1 MWFPKALILTLAL
14 IGPIVPI
21 AGTGSAADFVLISES
36 DTIPDDLYAAGNV
49 VDVRGTVEGD
59 LTATASQRVVVS
71 GTVEGDVIAIAPS
84 VEITGTVGGSVRAI
98 ADRVAIAGTIGDDV
112 VVTARDAS
120 IPGEVGRDVLAFVYS
135 AELSGSVAKNFKSIA
150 VGIVEI
156 AGQVGRDVEVNARRL
171 DVLSTGAVG
180 GDVRY
185 RGDANIS
192 GNAELASSPIQLGKT
207 PVPLRVRA
215 LALAGVVV
223 AGLIVLLAGLAL
235 FWLAPQTTEA
245 ASRAIKNW
253 VWAAMIGVV
262 TIVLPVAVIGG
273 VIAGMGAAS
282 PDLFGVAILATSP
295 MLVLYVGLLSFM
307 VVLGFVPTASVLG
320 RLLTRDRIST
330 VGGFVLGVVIVGAVS
345 QVPVVGLPTV
355 LALWLMGVGGWM
367 LGATAIRHGSV
378 G

>member
-14 IGPIVPI
+14 VGPIVPI

-84 VEITGTVGGSVRAI
+84 VEITGTVGGSVRVI
-98 ADRVAIAGTIGDDV
+98 ADRVSIAGTIGEDV
-112 VVTARDAS
+112 VVTARDTS
-120 IPGEVGRDVLAFVYS
+120 ISGEVSRDVLAFVYS
-135 AELSGSVAKNFKSIA
+135 ADLSGSVTKNFKSFA
-150 VGIVEI
+150 VGVVEI
-156 AGQVGRDVEVNARRL
+156 AGHVGRDLEVNARRL
-171 DVLSTGAVG
+171 DVLSTGSVS

-185 RGDANIS
+185 RGEANIS
-192 GNAELASSPIQLGKT
+192 GNAELTSAPIQLGKT

-215 LALAGVVV
+215 LVLAGVVV
-223 AGLIVLLAGLAL
+223 AALIVLLAGLAL

-245 ASRAIKNW
+245 ASRAIRNW
-253 VWAAMIGVV
+253 VWAAIIGVV
-262 TIVLPVAVIGG
+262 TIVLPIGVIGG

-295 MLVLYVGLLSFM
+295 ILVLYIGLLAFM
-307 VVLGFVPTASVLG
+307 VVLGLVPMAAVVG

-330 VGGFVLGVVIVGAVS
+330 VGGFVLGVVVIGGLS
-345 QVPVVGLPTV
+345 QVPVVGLPIV
-355 LALWLMGVGGWM
+355 LAAWLMGVGGWM
-367 LGATAIRHGSV
+367 LGARTIRRGSV
-378 G
+378 V